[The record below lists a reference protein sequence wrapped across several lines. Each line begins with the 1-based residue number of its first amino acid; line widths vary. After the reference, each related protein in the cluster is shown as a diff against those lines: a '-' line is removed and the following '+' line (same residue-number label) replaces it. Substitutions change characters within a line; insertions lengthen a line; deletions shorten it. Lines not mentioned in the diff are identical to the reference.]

1 MPRRTISTRRRPADP
16 DDEEGSVTDN
26 RHDDVAQ
33 RINAVESDVG
43 AIGNQVG
50 ELMNNQSVPDTR
62 SNVLAQRINVI
73 ESDISL
79 IKVQLDQ
86 LLSVLNNRTVQEVHT
101 PPDPMERT
109 ESLIEDNRQTIRKK
123 FPKPAKF
130 DGSISWEEYST
141 QFTIIADANEW
152 SDKERGEHLVASLSG
167 PPLLV
172 VHNLPR
178 QHQSSFCKLSEAFQL
193 RFGSEHL
200 TSLLHS
206 QLQARKQRDS
216 ETLAELATDIER
228 LARGAFPDCPPEA
241 VERIAVR
248 SISQLGELLDSAHLD
263 VRMAAGECIALLL
276 EQGRQHNDDWL
287 MEVSDDMLDKL
298 RQLSTDSHKYR
309 AKKDRKTQR
318 SSFRDILRFVEYD
331 ELPNIQVRFGQEA
344 LSLDSWSKK
353 KQYDTFCQVLG
364 SGMNLHLS
372 ENVLL
377 RDILELGEKMSPQRP
392 PLSSLSLQDI

>member
-248 SISQLGELLDSAHLD
+248 SFVHAIRDVHVKSSVSISSPDSIRAALRKAQRHEVEFSSPAEQRTHSSTNAVQPVPVPGPSRCYECKGLGHF
-263 VRMAAGECIALLL
+263 RRECPK
-276 EQGRQHNDDWL
+276 R
-287 MEVSDDMLDKL
+287 
-298 RQLSTDSHKYR
+298 
-309 AKKDRKTQR
+309 TQ
-318 SSFRDILRFVEYD
+318 
-331 ELPNIQVRFGQEA
+331 
-344 LSLDSWSKK
+344 
-353 KQYDTFCQVLG
+353 
-364 SGMNLHLS
+364 SGN
-372 ENVLL
+372 
-377 RDILELGEKMSPQRP
+377 
-392 PLSSLSLQDI
+392 